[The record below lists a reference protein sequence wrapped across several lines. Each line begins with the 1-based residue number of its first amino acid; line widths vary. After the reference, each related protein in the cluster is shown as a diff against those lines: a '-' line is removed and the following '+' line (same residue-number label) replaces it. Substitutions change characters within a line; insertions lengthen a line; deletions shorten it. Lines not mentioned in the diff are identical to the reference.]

1 MRSDAQAIREARE
14 DAFQALMLQYEP
26 ALRRLANSYE
36 AEHAAREDLFQEIAL
51 GLWEALPGFRGE
63 SSQRTWMYRI
73 AHNIAISA
81 LVSRRRRAQRELS
94 MTESMDAPAAADPP
108 DRAILLEQKRKILL
122 ASIHELPATD
132 RQIVV
137 LHLEGLSYEEIEEVS
152 GLSQNAIATRLSRIR
167 DRLTQAV
174 QKKEVRK

>member
-1 MRSDAQAIREARE
+1 
-14 DAFQALMLQYEP
+14 
-26 ALRRLANSYE
+26 
-36 AEHAAREDLFQEIAL
+36 
-51 GLWEALPGFRGE
+51 
-63 SSQRTWMYRI
+63 
-73 AHNIAISA
+73 
-81 LVSRRRRAQRELS
+81 
-94 MTESMDAPAAADPP
+94 MTETLDAPAAADPP

-122 ASIHELPATD
+122 ASIHGLPATD

-152 GLSQNAIATRLSRIR
+152 GISQNAIATRLSRIR